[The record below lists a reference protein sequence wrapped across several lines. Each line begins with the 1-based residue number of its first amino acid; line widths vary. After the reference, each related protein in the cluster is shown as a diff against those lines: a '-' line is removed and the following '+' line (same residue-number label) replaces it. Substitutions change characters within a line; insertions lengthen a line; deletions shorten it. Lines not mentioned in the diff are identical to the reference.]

1 MNKINLFMRF
11 IKASVLRFTIVIFL
25 LCGFVSLHSQDIK
38 EKRLWLVELNGA
50 LTSQGSWEVEP
61 SVTFLPI
68 DYVGLT
74 AGLVF
79 TSPYPSKSLGGVAVN
94 KQFRWS
100 ETNDN
105 SVSYFFAF
113 RPALRLNSPKL
124 WIGKD
129 KDYAL
134 YLSVSP
140 GLTIPL
146 PSDRRFTIDYFP
158 NQQGEWSAIKREEV
172 TNSGARNVYYN
183 VRTTISLEIDERLV
197 LSAGYTFSDF
207 DIYGGSRN
215 ITVEGSKLSLPK
227 VSMMHSVFVGI
238 GVRF

>member
-1 MNKINLFMRF
+1 MNRF
-11 IKASVLRFTIVIFL
+11 KTLIVRFSIAIFI
-25 LCGFVSLHSQDIK
+25 LCGFVSLYSQDIK

-50 LTSQGSWEVEP
+50 LTSQSSWEVEP
-61 SVTFLPI
+61 SITFLPI

-79 TSPYPSKSLGGVAVN
+79 TSPYPSRSLGGVAVN

-124 WIGKD
+124 WMGRD

-146 PSDRRFTIDYFP
+146 PSDRRFTIDYYP
-158 NQQGEWSAIKREEV
+158 NLHGEWSAAKREEV
-172 TNSGARNVYYN
+172 INSGARKFYYN
-183 VRTTISLEIDERLV
+183 IRTAVSLEIDERIV
-197 LSAGYTFSDF
+197 FSAGYTFSDF

-215 ITVEGSKLSLPK
+215 IIVEGSKLTLPK
-227 VSMMHSVFVGI
+227 ACMMHSAFVGI
-238 GVRF
+238 GIRF

>member
-1 MNKINLFMRF
+1 MGILKTRIVRLIFAVFLFGS
-11 IKASVLRFTIVIFL
+11 A
-25 LCGFVSLHSQDIK
+25 VSLYSQERK
-38 EKRLWLVELNGA
+38 EKRFWQFELSGA
-50 LTSQGSWEVEP
+50 LTNQSSWEVEP

-94 KQFRWS
+94 QQLRWS

-113 RPALRLNSPKL
+113 RPALRFNSPKL
-124 WIGKD
+124 WIGED
-129 KDYAL
+129 KEYAL

-146 PSDRRFTIDYFP
+146 PSDRKFTIDYFP

-172 TNSGARNVYYN
+172 TSSGARKVYYN
-183 VRTTISLEIDERLV
+183 VRTALSLEIDERIV
-197 LSAGYTFSDF
+197 FSAGYTFSDF

-215 ITVEGSKLSLPK
+215 VTVEGSKLSLPK
-227 VSMMHSVFVGI
+227 AGMMHSAFVSI

>member
-1 MNKINLFMRF
+1 MGHFKVLIVRF
-11 IKASVLRFTIVIFL
+11 SIVIFL
-25 LCGFVSLHSQDIK
+25 LYSFASLYSQDIK
-38 EKRLWLVELNGA
+38 EKRFWQVELSGA
-50 LTSQGSWEVEP
+50 LTSQCSWEVEP

-79 TSPYPSKSLGGVAVN
+79 TSPYPSKSLGGVTLN

-100 ETNDN
+100 ETHDN
-105 SVSYFFAF
+105 SVSYFLAF

-129 KDYAL
+129 KDYVL
-134 YLSVSP
+134 YISVSP

-146 PSDRRFTIDYFP
+146 PSDRRFTIDYYP
-158 NQQGEWSAIKREEV
+158 NRPGVWTAIKREEV
-172 TNSGARNVYYN
+172 TNSDARKLYYN
-183 VRTTISLEIDERLV
+183 VRSAISLEIDERIV
-197 LSAGYTFSDF
+197 FSAGYNFSDF

-215 ITVEGSKLSLPK
+215 ITVEGSKLPLPK
-227 VSMMHSVFVGI
+227 ACMMHSAFVSI